1 MVTKIFKEVIEV
13 ARRWWRRD
21 IWDPFDV
28 MREIQEEIDAMFED
42 IFRGP
47 RLWSYRGF
55 SEPRREFE
63 MRSEGVWREPFVD
76 IFDSG
81 EEFVI
86 TAELPGVKKEDIK
99 VRVLE
104 DTVYIEA
111 QVKREQELEKEGA
124 VRIERYYSG
133 YRRTI
138 RLPEEVIPEKA
149 KAKYN
154 NGVLEIR
161 VPKKHPTKKEENGG
175 FEVRI
180 E

>member
-1 MVTKIFKEVIEV
+1 
-13 ARRWWRRD
+13 
-21 IWDPFDV
+21 